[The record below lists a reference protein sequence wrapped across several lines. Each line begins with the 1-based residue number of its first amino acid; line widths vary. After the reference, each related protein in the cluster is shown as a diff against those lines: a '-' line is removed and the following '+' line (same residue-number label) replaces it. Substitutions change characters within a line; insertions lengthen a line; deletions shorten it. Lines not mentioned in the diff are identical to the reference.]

1 MIGGWL
7 AVGALALAAF
17 ALAILL
23 LKLPR
28 EGMTLFGAVLVFG
41 LAGYAWQGSPGQ
53 PSAPK
58 DTVSATGAKQG
69 EAMVEGRSALFDR
82 TQPPPDYLVTSD
94 AFARRGQF
102 AEAAGLLQKGLTDNP
117 RHVEGWLALGLAL
130 VGHADGFVTPAAVQ
144 AFGRARAVDPA
155 HPGAEYYLG
164 MAYLQSGEIVAARN
178 VWAGLVERSPPDAP
192 WYDGLKAEVAR
203 LDDMI
208 ARAPMLQGQ

>member
-17 ALAILL
+17 ALAVLVL
-23 LKLPR
+23 RLPR
-28 EGMTLFGAVLVFG
+28 EGFTLFGAALVFG
-41 LAGYAWQGSPGQ
+41 LAGYAWQGAPGQ
-53 PSAPK
+53 PAAPK
-58 DTVSATGAKQG
+58 QPTSAASNQG
-69 EAMVEGRSALFDR
+69 EAMVEGRAALFDR
-82 TQPPPDYLVTSD
+82 TLPPPDYLVTSD

-102 AEAAGLLQKGLTDNP
+102 ADAAGLLQRGLAENP
-117 RHVEGWLALGLAL
+117 RDLEGWLALGLAL

-144 AFGRARAVDPA
+144 AFGRAKAIDPE

-164 MAYLQSGEIVAARN
+164 YAYLQSGEVRAARN

-192 WYDGLKAEVAR
+192 WREGLEAEIAR